1 MLRRRKNMK
10 NKTIKKALAIGM
22 SVLMLASTV
31 VPISVQAAGGWKQ
44 NKTGWWWEED
54 NGSYPT
60 NSWKNIGGTWYYFDG
75 NGYMVTGWVKL
86 SGGWYYLTES
96 GAMDTGW
103 VQVGSTWYYMN
114 ESGVM
119 QADTWIGDNY
129 VDGSGAWI
137 PGKAKTQTGWVKS
150 GNRWWYSH
158 ADGSYTT
165 NDWEVI
171 NGSWYYFDG
180 SGWMVT
186 GWLKRPSGWYYLTG
200 SGAMATGWVQVGS
213 TWYYMNE
220 SGVMQADTWIGD
232 NYVDGSGAWIPGK
245 VKTQAGWVKSGN
257 RWCYR
262 HADGGYTM
270 NGWEMI
276 NGIWYY
282 FDGSGWMVT
291 GWKQVNGSWYYMDA
305 SGAMVK
311 NAWAGDYYLGADGAM
326 ATNTWIGQYYVDG
339 SGKWVPN
346 KQKEPAKQ
354 EPTKQETALQS
365 ISLNQTSLQMWVGG
379 SETLEVNCT
388 PSNTT
393 VDKTVTWKSSNEK
406 VATVKDGKV
415 EAVGEGEAVITAEV
429 AGKKASCIVKT
440 EQYYHLTYHGNT
452 DFLPVGG
459 YGFLW
464 IGGPDDLIAPYFEI
478 YSLNEDIATID
489 ENGNLTGISEGTAT
503 IVVEGR
509 EKKGFITVEVKKHAE
524 FQVAYFEQDTYSMK
538 TGDKLQLEVNI
549 VPDNTLI
556 DKLPLWKS
564 SDPTVAEVD
573 GNGVVRAMGIGET
586 RITCILTEHPLTSFG
601 PEGTIPH
608 YVTCTIKVDEVG
620 NNTELEGIQWLYS
633 YDGNK
638 GEYVN
643 VGDIITP
650 NIKVYPVTY
659 PYDLNDLEL
668 SIVESGQGYWDDFVA
683 EEGIVEIIDGN
694 RIKICKPGHARVKAV
709 LNGKETSINL
719 ICK

>member
-31 VPISVQAAGGWKQ
+31 VPISAQAASWKQ

-54 NGSYPT
+54 HGSYPT

-75 NGYMVTGWVKL
+75 NGYMATGWLKL
-86 SGGWYYLTES
+86 SSGWYYLTGS
-96 GAMDTGW
+96 GAMATGW
-103 VQVGSTWYYMN
+103 VQVGNTWYYMN

-158 ADGSYTT
+158 SDGSYTT

-171 NGSWYYFDG
+171 NGRLYYFDG

-186 GWLKRPSGWYYLTG
+186 GWLKRPNGWYYLTG

-257 RWCYR
+257 RWWYR
-262 HADGGYTM
+262 HADGGYTT

-276 NGIWYY
+276 NGTWYY

-311 NAWAGDYYLGADGAM
+311 NAWVGDYYLGADGAM

-415 EAVGEGEAVITAEV
+415 ETVGEGEAVITAEV

-601 PEGTIPH
+601 PEGTI
-608 YVTCTIKVDEVG
+608 
-620 NNTELEGIQWLYS
+620 
-633 YDGNK
+633 
-638 GEYVN
+638 
-643 VGDIITP
+643 
-650 NIKVYPVTY
+650 
-659 PYDLNDLEL
+659 
-668 SIVESGQGYWDDFVA
+668 
-683 EEGIVEIIDGN
+683 
-694 RIKICKPGHARVKAV
+694 
-709 LNGKETSINL
+709 L
-719 ICK
+719 IM

>member
-1 MLRRRKNMK
+1 MK

-22 SVLMLASTV
+22 SVLMLASTFT
-31 VPISVQAAGGWKQ
+31 PISVQAAGGWKQ

-75 NGYMVTGWVKL
+75 NGYMVTGWLKL
-86 SGGWYYLTES
+86 SSGWYYLTES
-96 GAMDTGW
+96 GAMATGW
-103 VQVGSTWYYMN
+103 VQVGNIWYYMN

-165 NDWEVI
+165 NDWEVV

-311 NAWAGDYYLGADGAM
+311 NAWVGDYYLGADGAM

-415 EAVGEGEAVITAEV
+415 EAVGEGEAVITVEV

-638 GEYVN
+638 EEYVN

>member
-1 MLRRRKNMK
+1 MK
-10 NKTIKKALAIGM
+10 NKKMKKGFVIGM
-22 SVLMLASTV
+22 SAMLLASMIT
-31 VPISVQAAGGWKQ
+31 PINTQAATWKQ
-44 NKTGWWWEED
+44 NKTGCWWEED
-54 NGSYPT
+54 NGSYPVST
-60 NSWKNIGGTWYYFDG
+60 WKSIGGTWYYFDQ
-75 NGYMVTGWVKL
+75 NGYMKTGWL
-86 SGGWYYLTES
+86 NDNGTWYYLGGTNDGSMKTGWQKVNGTWYYLIGS
-96 GAMDTGW
+96 GAMATGW
-103 VQVGSTWYYMN
+103 QIINGSWYYLDGSGAMHIGWLNDNGTWYYLGGANDGSMKTGWQQVNGTWYYMDA
-114 ESGVM
+114 SGKM
-119 QADTWIGDNY
+119 AANTWIGDWY
-129 VDGSGAWI
+129 VDGSGAWT
-137 PGKAKTQTGWVKS
+137 KTKQAGQWIKS
-150 GNRWWYSH
+150 GNRWWYRH
-158 ADGSYTT
+158 GDGGYTT
-165 NDWEVI
+165 NGWEMI
-171 NGSWYYFDG
+171 NGTWYYFDG
-180 SGWMVT
+180 SGWRVT
-186 GWLKRPSGWYYLTG
+186 GWR
-200 SGAMATGWVQVGS
+200 
-213 TWYYMNE
+213 
-220 SGVMQADTWIGD
+220 
-232 NYVDGSGAWIPGK
+232 
-245 VKTQAGWVKSGN
+245 
-257 RWCYR
+257 
-262 HADGGYTM
+262 
-270 NGWEMI
+270 
-276 NGIWYY
+276 
-282 FDGSGWMVT
+282 
-291 GWKQVNGSWYYMDA
+291 QVNGTWYYMDA

-311 NAWAGDYYLGADGAM
+311 NTWVGDYYLGSDGAM
-326 ATNTWIGQYYVDG
+326 VTNTWIGQYYVDG

-478 YSLNEDIATID
+478 YSLNEDIAMID

-638 GEYVN
+638 EEYVN

>member
-1 MLRRRKNMK
+1 MK

-22 SVLMLASTV
+22 SVLMLASTFTPV
-31 VPISVQAAGGWKQ
+31 SVQAAGGWKQ

-60 NSWKNIGGTWYYFDG
+60 KSWKNIGGTWYYFDG
-75 NGYMVTGWVKL
+75 NGYMVTGWLKL
-86 SGGWYYLTES
+86 SSGWYYLTES
-96 GAMDTGW
+96 GAMATGW
-103 VQVGSTWYYMN
+103 VQVGNIWYYMN

-119 QADTWIGDNY
+119 QVDTWIGNNY

-158 ADGSYTT
+158 SDGSYTT

-232 NYVDGSGAWIPGK
+232 NYVGGSGAWIPGK

-257 RWCYR
+257 RWWYR

-276 NGIWYY
+276 NGTWYY

-339 SGKWVPN
+339 SGKWIPN
-346 KQKEPAKQ
+346 KQKEPEKQ
-354 EPTKQETALQS
+354 EIALQS
-365 ISLNQTSLQMWVGG
+365 ISLNQTSLEMWAGE
-379 SETLEVNCT
+379 SETLEVTYN

-393 VDKTVTWKSSNEK
+393 VDKKVTWSSSDKS
-406 VATVKDGKV
+406 VATVENGKV
-415 EAVGEGEAVITAEV
+415 KAVGNGEATITAEV
-429 AGKKASCIVKT
+429 DGKKASCTITSKEYLAVRI
-440 EQYYHLTYHGNT
+440 YDNGL
-452 DFLPVGG
+452 FLPAGRACYVGVSDQDG
-459 YGFLW
+459 MLNDKYELKM
-464 IGGPDDLIAPYFEI
+464 
-478 YSLNEDIATID
+478 YSLNKDVADFNED
-489 ENGNLTGISEGTAT
+489 GYLKGISDGTAT
-503 IVVEGR
+503 IVAEWGG
-509 EKKGFITVEVKKHAE
+509 KIGTATVVVKTIQKLQA
-524 FQVAYFEQDTYSMK
+524 AYFEQGVYNMK
-538 TGDKLQLEVNI
+538 TGDKLQLEVSKTPENAWI
-549 VPDNTLI
+549 SASG
-556 DKLPLWKS
+556 WKS
-564 SDPTVAEVD
+564 SNPEVAEVD
-573 GNGVVRAMGIGET
+573 WDGVVRAISEGET
-586 RITCILTEHPLTSFG
+586 TITCSVQ
-601 PEGTIPH
+601 EGSLEAGFSPDNKNPYIT
-608 YVTCTIKVDEVG
+608 VSCTIKVEGVG
-620 NNTELEGIQWLYS
+620 DNTELDKIEWKYTDS
-633 YDGNK
+633 SNK
-638 GEYVN
+638 YEFVK

-650 NIKVYPVTY
+650 NIQVYPVTY
-659 PYDLNDLEL
+659 PFDLNDVEL
-668 SIVESGQGYWDDFVA
+668 SIVWSGHSSPAGTVSED
-683 EEGIVEIIDGN
+683 GIVEILEGN
-694 RIKICKPGHARVKAV
+694 KIKICKPGEARVKAV
-709 LNGKETSINL
+709 LNGKETQIIFSCSANG
-719 ICK
+719 

>member
-1 MLRRRKNMK
+1 MK
-10 NKTIKKALAIGM
+10 NKAIKKAFAIGM
-22 SVLMLASTV
+22 SVLMLASTFAPV
-31 VPISVQAAGGWKQ
+31 SVQAAGWKQ

-54 NGSYPT
+54 NGSYPI
-60 NSWKNIGGTWYYFDG
+60 NSWKQIGGTWYYFDG
-75 NGYMVTGWVKL
+75 NGYM
-86 SGGWYYLTES
+86 
-96 GAMDTGW
+96 ATGW

-165 NDWEVI
+165 NNWEVI

-245 VKTQAGWVKSGN
+245 AKTQAGWVKSGN
-257 RWCYR
+257 RWWYR
-262 HADGGYTM
+262 HADGGYTT

-276 NGIWYY
+276 NGTWYY

-311 NAWAGDYYLGADGAM
+311 NAWVGDYYLGADGAM

-633 YDGNK
+633 YDVNK

>member
-1 MLRRRKNMK
+1 MK
-10 NKTIKKALAIGM
+10 NKRIKKGFIIGM
-22 SVLMLASTV
+22 SAMMLASAV
-31 VPISVQAAGGWKQ
+31 APVDAQAATWKK

-54 NGSYPT
+54 NESYPVST
-60 NSWKNIGGTWYYFDG
+60 WKRIDGIWYYFDQNGYMKSGWLKDNGTWYYLGGTNDG
-75 NGYMVTGWVKL
+75 SMKTGWQKVN
-86 SGGWYYLTES
+86 GTWYYLIGS
-96 GAMDTGW
+96 GAMATGW
-103 VQVGSTWYYMN
+103 QIINGSWYYLDGSGAMHIGWLNDNGTWYYLGGANDGSMKTGWQQVNGTWYYMDA
-114 ESGVM
+114 SGKM
-119 QADTWIGDNY
+119 AANTWIGDWY
-129 VDGSGAWI
+129 VDGSGAWT
-137 PGKAKTQTGWVKS
+137 KTKQAGQWIKS
-150 GNRWWYSH
+150 GNRWWYRH
-158 ADGSYTT
+158 GDGGYTT
-165 NDWEVI
+165 NGWEMI
-171 NGSWYYFDG
+171 NGTWYYFDG
-180 SGWMVT
+180 SGWRVT
-186 GWLKRPSGWYYLTG
+186 GWR
-200 SGAMATGWVQVGS
+200 
-213 TWYYMNE
+213 
-220 SGVMQADTWIGD
+220 
-232 NYVDGSGAWIPGK
+232 
-245 VKTQAGWVKSGN
+245 
-257 RWCYR
+257 
-262 HADGGYTM
+262 
-270 NGWEMI
+270 
-276 NGIWYY
+276 
-282 FDGSGWMVT
+282 
-291 GWKQVNGSWYYMDA
+291 QVNGTWYYMDA
-305 SGAMVK
+305 LGAMVK
-311 NAWAGDYYLGADGAM
+311 NTWVGDYYLGSDGAM
-326 ATNTWIGQYYVDG
+326 VTNTWIGQYYVDG

-638 GEYVN
+638 EEYVN

>member
-1 MLRRRKNMK
+1 MK

-22 SVLMLASTV
+22 SVLMLASTFTPV
-31 VPISVQAAGGWKQ
+31 SVQAAGGWKQ

-60 NSWKNIGGTWYYFDG
+60 KSWKNIGGTWYYFDG
-75 NGYMVTGWVKL
+75 NGYMVTGWLKL
-86 SGGWYYLTES
+86 PSGWYYLTES
-96 GAMDTGW
+96 GAMATGW
-103 VQVGSTWYYMN
+103 VQVGNIWYYMN

-119 QADTWIGDNY
+119 QVDTWIGNNY

-158 ADGSYTT
+158 SDGSYTT

-232 NYVDGSGAWIPGK
+232 NYVGGSGAWIPGK

-257 RWCYR
+257 RWWYR

-276 NGIWYY
+276 NGTWYY

-379 SETLEVNCT
+379 SETLEVNST